1 MTEIA
6 VRPVLKCPDC
16 GSESVFRN
24 GFRRVPDGNQIQ
36 RFICRKCSHRFS
48 ERPIPSKPADDT
60 RTGSQ
65 ICVFQQEAK
74 NLVTATMEKVAGG
87 INQQQAKG
95 LLLQYELYLEKE
107 GYGKN
112 SRYIS
117 CIRMLVNSNANIN
130 DPEDV
135 KRIIA
140 SKNWKNGTKMQV
152 TYAYDALAKMLKL
165 SWTMPRYRQEECYPF
180 IPESKEIDALILGTI
195 SKRMTAYLQTLK
207 ETMADPSEALRIRWT
222 DISGNVI
229 MLNHPVKGHYPRPLQ
244 VSNELIAKLNGLP
257 KTSELVFPMTYEAV
271 ACCYRI
277 LRKRVA
283 HKADNPRILKI
294 TLTTFRH
301 YGATLLYF
309 QTKNILLVKKLL
321 GHKKIENTMK
331 YTQLVT
337 FSDSEYEVAT
347 AQTLEEAKQV
357 LSAGF
362 DYVAEKD
369 GIMLFRKPKRYMNA

>member
-1 MTEIA
+1 MADQFRELNTYCQTNTQRQVCELLTE
-6 VRPVLKCPDC
+6 D
-16 GSESVFRN
+16 S
-24 GFRRVPDGNQIQ
+24 
-36 RFICRKCSHRFS
+36 
-48 ERPIPSKPADDT
+48 
-60 RTGSQ
+60 
-65 ICVFQQEAK
+65 K
-74 NLVTATMEKVAGG
+74 NLSATETIRIVADG
-87 INQQQAKG
+87 INQQEAKG

-117 CIRMLVNSNANIN
+117 CIRMLINSNVNMN
-130 DPEDV
+130 DSEDV
-135 KRIIA
+135 KRVIA
-140 SKNWKNGTKMQV
+140 SKAWKNGTKMQV
-152 TYAYDALAKMLKL
+152 CYAYDALLKMLKTT
-165 SWTMPRYRQEECYPF
+165 WTMPKYRQEEAYPF
-180 IPESKEIDALILGTI
+180 IPDTKEIDALILSAG
-195 SKRMTAYLQTLK
+195 SKRMTAYLHVLR
-207 ETMADPSEALRIRWT
+207 ETMADPGEALRIRWT
-222 DISGNVI
+222 DINGNVI

-244 VSNELIAKLNGLP
+244 VSNNLISMLNSLP
-257 KTSELVFPMTYEAV
+257 KTCELVFPVSYDAL
-271 ACCYRI
+271 ACCYRV

-283 HKADNPRILKI
+283 QKTNNPRILKI

-331 YTQLVT
+331 YTQLVS
-337 FSDSEYEVAT
+337 FSDTEFEVTT